1 MLQRSSTVLYSLSLL
16 LRLSSVASLLPL
28 LQVSLRPLVSSRE
41 RVRMSVPGGGSP
53 SLLLDS
59 CGVNCLRPRAP
70 AACSLLLRL

>member
-1 MLQRSSTVLYSLSLL
+1 MLQRSSTVLYSLLLL

-41 RVRMSVPGGGSP
+41 RVRMSVPV
-53 SLLLDS
+53 DS